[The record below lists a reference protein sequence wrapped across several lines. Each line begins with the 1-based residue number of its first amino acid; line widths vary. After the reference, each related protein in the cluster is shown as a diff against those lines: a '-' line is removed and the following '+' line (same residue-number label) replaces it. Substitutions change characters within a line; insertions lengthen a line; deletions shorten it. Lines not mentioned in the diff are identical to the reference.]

1 MSLDLTKAISDH
13 KLIREIYSI
22 MATGI
27 NPPPLNLDQLN
38 STNKYVKEIYRLQ
51 SGGQEF
57 SVLDF
62 NAGNSTI
69 KYLREIYR
77 LMAKDIIPPPLD
89 INAALSCNKLLKE
102 IYRMIA
108 GENAALDINSSHSI
122 NKYLK
127 AIYQLLANGNPSENF
142 LIGAYTSEDGNYV
155 LINTDKNIMLP
166 AKDDIVIKEDGVPVS
181 ILSIEI
187 YNEKSIKVIMSNAL
201 LPGSDLSLTLL
212 NSIDIIE
219 DGEIAPVLDYPIDN
233 LIVQH
238 LSFLQIVDVKLSELG
253 DYIDIIFNEAFLF
266 EYTDTTGFD
275 ITSSLGIYI
284 EGFSI
289 IEDNILRLNIGC
301 ENLLFYTD
309 IFTLSY
315 TQKKGIIVTNE
326 EGVELA
332 AFSELS
338 IENTLWEPLG
348 ITPIESDYAMVSV
361 IDNPIAQYFITPASR
376 NPYIEIVQSNTG
388 SFLPGRGVQ
397 IIGDGNILDV
407 NDSDFVNQAGDIF
420 RCTVDQTNGE
430 FIKFVIEI
438 IPFDENTLVDLDSN
452 GIYVTATHGT
462 DQAIGLIT
470 LTI

>member
-253 DYIDIIFNEAFLF
+253 DYIDIIFNEAFL
-266 EYTDTTGFD
+266 YH
-275 ITSSLGIYI
+275 
-284 EGFSI
+284 
-289 IEDNILRLNIGC
+289 
-301 ENLLFYTD
+301 
-309 IFTLSY
+309 IF
-315 TQKKGIIVTNE
+315 
-326 EGVELA
+326 
-332 AFSELS
+332 
-338 IENTLWEPLG
+338 
-348 ITPIESDYAMVSV
+348 
-361 IDNPIAQYFITPASR
+361 
-376 NPYIEIVQSNTG
+376 
-388 SFLPGRGVQ
+388 
-397 IIGDGNILDV
+397 IGD
-407 NDSDFVNQAGDIF
+407 
-420 RCTVDQTNGE
+420 
-430 FIKFVIEI
+430 
-438 IPFDENTLVDLDSN
+438 
-452 GIYVTATHGT
+452 IY
-462 DQAIGLIT
+462 
-470 LTI
+470 